1 MGRLARF
8 VGLILMGT
16 VLVTVAPAEAATSGG
31 KCLKAGRVQT
41 TKGVKYK
48 CTKSGKSLKWVKVAP
63 AAKNTNATTSKG
75 VNGPVGITSWTTT
88 VSPNPIRPGA
98 QFTITSVISCGPIMS
113 LTGIPRYPEMRAWMN
128 APGFAGAQFGVP
140 VLSNGGN
147 TATFTGTATAPT
159 TTGDVKVW
167 TYVRDFGSPHACTGD
182 LSSYKNADGASFLTL
197 TVSNNATSNTTVAG
211 AFAKDGEACTN
222 KGDKSILSGGYLECR
237 AISGGTNKWFKL
249 SSSPAAVSVPEG
261 GSSLDACKLTEA
273 RINKF
278 QPWNIGFPRG
288 TSDNTPALPSTGVAN
303 IQLIAVDFSDAVGAA
318 EELTAADA
326 QISEYNKWFEF
337 TSKGALSFN
346 WQYPKRWLRMSKSV
360 PGYGLLKGDRAT
372 VLPMAQEIV
381 SLADP
386 FTDFSNSDFVFV
398 LFPKAIQGL
407 NDGIGMANWQ
417 VNSAEGPVKNLFGG
431 AEYFYSNNYE
441 LWSFWIHEWGHPM
454 GLAGHSP
461 RSNLSIMD
469 NQNGSS
475 VTLNVWDTFFAGW
488 MGSDELYCMPSKQ
501 SMLETQLI
509 PLERLQRG
517 MRGVIVPISATEA
530 LVVESH
536 RAEGWGMRLG
546 AGTYGV
552 LVYYIDTTKDTD
564 RSGESQ
570 GIVKETWAQYVT
582 PAITN
587 TNKLLL
593 QGDTVTYKGITVTL
607 TKTGDVDTVR
617 ITK

>member
-1 MGRLARF
+1 MGRLIRL
-8 VGLILMGT
+8 VGLLLIGA
-16 VLVTVAPAEAATSGG
+16 VLVTVAPADAATAGG
-31 KCLKAGRVQT
+31 KCARAGLLQK
-41 TKGVKYK
+41 TKGVSYK
-48 CTKSGKSLKWVKVAP
+48 CTKSGKTLKWVKVAST
-63 AAKNTNATTSKG
+63 ASSTSNSASKG
-75 VNGPVGITSWTTT
+75 TNGPVGITSWTTT
-88 VSPNPIRPGA
+88 VSPNPVKPGA
-98 QFTITSVISCGPIMS
+98 QFTITSIISCGPIMS
-113 LTGIPRYPEMRAWMN
+113 LIGSPRYPEMRAWSN
-128 APGFAGAQFGVP
+128 SQGFAEPKFDVP

-147 TATFTGTATAPT
+147 TATFTGTARAPLSV
-159 TTGDVKVW
+159 GGIKVW
-167 TYVRDFGSPHACTGD
+167 TYVRDFGMPNGCTGD
-182 LSSYKNADGASFLTL
+182 LSNYKNADGSSFVTL
-197 TVSNNATSNTTVAG
+197 TVSNNAVTNTTVAG
-211 AFAKDGEACTN
+211 AVAKEGETCTN
-222 KGDKSILSGGYLECR
+222 TGDKATQSVGYLECR
-237 AISGGTNKWFKL
+237 AISGGSYKWFKL
-249 SSSPAAVSVPEG
+249 SSSPAAVTVPAG

-288 TSDNTPALPSTGVAN
+288 TSGTPTLPSTGVSN
-303 IQLIAVDFSDAVGAA
+303 IQLIAVDFSDAVGTA

-326 QISEYNKWFEF
+326 QIAEFNKWFDF
-337 TSKGALSFN
+337 TSNGTKSFN
-346 WQYPKRWLRMSKSV
+346 WQYPKRWLRMSRPTPNYALV
-360 PGYGLLKGDRAT
+360 KGDRAT
-372 VLPMAQEIV
+372 VIPMGQEII

-386 FTDFSNSDFVFV
+386 IVDFTGSDFVFV
-398 LFPKAIQGL
+398 LFPKNIQLGSPDL
-407 NDGIGMANWQ
+407 GFANWE
-417 VNSAEGPVKNLFGG
+417 VNSAEGTVRNLFGG

-475 VTLNVWDTFFAGW
+475 VVLNVWDTFFTGW
-488 MGSDELYCMPSKQ
+488 MGADELYCMPSTQ
-501 SMLETQLI
+501 SALETQLI

-517 MRGVIVPISATEA
+517 MRGVIVPISTTEA

-536 RAEGWGMRLG
+536 RAEGWGSRLG

-582 PAITN
+582 PATTN
-587 TNKLLL
+587 TYKLLL

>member
-1 MGRLARF
+1 MGRLIRL
-8 VGLILMGT
+8 VGLLLIGA
-16 VLVTVAPAEAATSGG
+16 VLVTVAPAEAATAGG
-31 KCLKAGRVQT
+31 KCARAGLMQK
-41 TKGVKYK
+41 TKGVAYK
-48 CTKSGKSLKWVKVAP
+48 CTKSGKTLKWVKVAST
-63 AAKNTNATTSKG
+63 ASSTSNSASKG
-75 VNGPVGITSWTTT
+75 TNGPVGITSWTTT
-88 VSPNPIRPGA
+88 VSPNPVKPGA
-98 QFTITSVISCGPIMS
+98 QFTITSIISCGPIMS
-113 LTGIPRYPEMRAWMN
+113 LIGSPRYPEMRAWSN
-128 APGFAGAQFGVP
+128 SQGFAEPKFDVP

-147 TATFTGTATAPT
+147 TATFTGTARAPLSV
-159 TTGDVKVW
+159 GGIKVW
-167 TYVRDFGSPHACTGD
+167 TYVRDFGIPNGCTGD
-182 LSSYKNADGASFLTL
+182 LSNYKNSDGSSFVTL
-197 TVSNNATSNTTVAG
+197 TVSNNAVTNTTVAG
-211 AFAKDGEACTN
+211 AVAKEGETCTN
-222 KGDKSILSGGYLECR
+222 TGDKATQSVGYLECR
-237 AISGGTNKWFKL
+237 AISGGSYKWFKL
-249 SSSPAAVSVPEG
+249 SSSPAAVTVPAG

-288 TSDNTPALPSTGVAN
+288 TSGTPTLPSTGVSN
-303 IQLIAVDFSDAVGAA
+303 IQLIAVDFSDAVGTA

-326 QISEYNKWFEF
+326 QIAEFNKWFDF
-337 TSKGALSFN
+337 TSNGTKSFN
-346 WQYPKRWLRMSKSV
+346 WQYPKRWLRMSRPTPNYALV
-360 PGYGLLKGDRAT
+360 KGDRAT
-372 VLPMAQEIV
+372 VIPMGQEII

-386 FTDFSNSDFVFV
+386 IVDFTGSDFVFV
-398 LFPKAIQGL
+398 LFPKNIQLGSPDL
-407 NDGIGMANWQ
+407 GFANWE
-417 VNSAEGPVKNLFGG
+417 VNSAEGTVRNLFGG

-475 VTLNVWDTFFAGW
+475 VVLNVWDTFFTGW
-488 MGSDELYCMPSKQ
+488 MGADELYCMPSTQ
-501 SMLETQLI
+501 SALETQLI

-517 MRGVIVPISATEA
+517 MRGVIVPISTTEA

-536 RAEGWGMRLG
+536 RAEGWGSRLG

-582 PAITN
+582 PATTN
-587 TNKLLL
+587 TYKLLL

>member
-1 MGRLARF
+1 MGRLIRL
-8 VGLILMGT
+8 VGLLLIGA
-16 VLVTVAPAEAATSGG
+16 VLVTVAPAEAATAGG
-31 KCLKAGRVQT
+31 KCARAGLMQK
-41 TKGVKYK
+41 TKGVAYK
-48 CTKSGKSLKWVKVAP
+48 CTKSGKTLKWVKVAST
-63 AAKNTNATTSKG
+63 ASSTSNSASKG
-75 VNGPVGITSWTTT
+75 TNGPVGITSWTTT
-88 VSPNPIRPGA
+88 VSPNPVKPGA
-98 QFTITSVISCGPIMS
+98 QFTITSIISCGPIMS
-113 LTGIPRYPEMRAWMN
+113 LIGSPRYPEMRAWSN
-128 APGFAGAQFGVP
+128 SQGFAEPKFDVP

-147 TATFTGTATAPT
+147 TATFTGTARAPLSV
-159 TTGDVKVW
+159 GGIKVW
-167 TYVRDFGSPHACTGD
+167 TYVRDFGMPNGCTGD
-182 LSSYKNADGASFLTL
+182 LSNYKNSDGSSFVTL
-197 TVSNNATSNTTVAG
+197 TVSNNAVTNTTVAG
-211 AFAKDGEACTN
+211 AVAKEGETCTN
-222 KGDKSILSGGYLECR
+222 MGDKSTQSVGYLECR
-237 AISGGTNKWFKL
+237 AISGGSYKWFKL
-249 SSSPAAVSVPEG
+249 SSSPAAVTVPAG

-288 TSDNTPALPSTGVAN
+288 TSGTPTLPSTGVSN
-303 IQLIAVDFSDAVGAA
+303 IQLIAVDFSDAVGTA

-326 QISEYNKWFEF
+326 QIAEFNKWFDF
-337 TSKGALSFN
+337 TSNGTKSFN
-346 WQYPKRWLRMSKSV
+346 WQYPKRWLRMSRPTPNYALV
-360 PGYGLLKGDRAT
+360 KGDRAT
-372 VLPMAQEIV
+372 VIPMGQEII

-386 FTDFSNSDFVFV
+386 IVDFTGSDFVFV
-398 LFPKAIQGL
+398 LFPKNIQLGSPDL
-407 NDGIGMANWQ
+407 GFANWE
-417 VNSAEGPVKNLFGG
+417 VNSAEGTVRNLFGG

-475 VTLNVWDTFFAGW
+475 VVLNVWDTFFTGW
-488 MGSDELYCMPSKQ
+488 MGADELYCMPSTQ
-501 SMLETQLI
+501 SALETQLI

-517 MRGVIVPISATEA
+517 MRGVIVPISTTEA

-536 RAEGWGMRLG
+536 RAEGWGARLG

-582 PAITN
+582 PATTN
-587 TNKLLL
+587 TYKLLL

-607 TKTGDVDTVR
+607 AKTGDVDTVR